1 MAFRI
6 MSYVLRFGYV
16 VNHGFT
22 EMCETVSVVSH
33 IRVFTRDHGTLRA
46 CKREATDGTRGQVCS
61 VPGRFDRYTWKGH
74 YCGPERN

>member
-6 MSYVLRFGYV
+6 MSYVLRFAYV

-22 EMCETVSVVSH
+22 DMCETVSMVSH
-33 IRVFTRDHGTLRA
+33 IRVFTGNHGTLRA
-46 CKREATDGTRGQVCS
+46 CEGDAPDGTRGQVCCVS
-61 VPGRFDRYTWKGH
+61 GRFDRYTWKRH